1 MQSTTGKQ
9 QGLDP
14 GKWLDCHGDYLY
26 RYALVRHEDKSLNI
40 LESSAVASEQTRAF
54 NKANRIQRIGIPLT
68 LVVVVYG
75 LTLAGVYF
83 HQLWVAAGQ
92 IPR

>member
-1 MQSTTGKQ
+1 MSHITLYIVGWAV
-9 QGLDP
+9 LAIVVAV
-14 GKWLDCHGDYLY
+14 LAVY

-54 NKANRIQRIGIPLT
+54 KKANRIQRIGIPLT